1 MCGMK
6 HPAILDPRAVAL
18 ALDVP
23 PEWSFIAYLCLGWPE
38 AEEASPE
45 LERLGWEKR
54 RPIAERLLR
63 R

>member
-1 MCGMK
+1 M
-6 HPAILDPRAVAL
+6 
-18 ALDVP
+18 LDVP
-23 PEWSFIAYLCLGWPE
+23 GDWLFIGYLCLGWPE